1 MASILSSANKAP
13 ERRKNNPVELHGQ
26 TFTGSAGATPLN
38 ADAGCGSP
46 WQKRNFLPL
55 PQGQGW

>member
-1 MASILSSANKAP
+1 M
-13 ERRKNNPVELHGQ
+13 NNPGELHGQ
-26 TFTGSAGATPLN
+26 TFTGSAGATPLD